1 MKRSLA
7 SFICIISV
15 ALWSFSSLLGAAAQT
30 DKKSDD
36 AAPAGNVEK
45 GKASFSS
52 RNCATCHGSDA
63 QGKEGGGPR
72 IGPPPRAWADFVQYV
87 RMPTGDMPPVSA
99 QRVPDSELADIYAY
113 LSTLGS
119 SAAGP
124 AAGSAAGSPA
134 GSTATSKVVSD
145 SDIADIFAY
154 LHSVPIPPPVKSIP
168 LLNQ

>member
-1 MKRSLA
+1 MKRSSA
-7 SFICIISV
+7 SFIGIAVMAVCCFLTLS
-15 ALWSFSSLLGAAAQT
+15 GAPAQN

-72 IGPPPRAWADFVQYV
+72 IGPPPRAWPDFVQYV

-113 LSTLGS
+113 LVTLGS
-119 SAAGP
+119 ST
-124 AAGSAAGSPA
+124 SASSPHI
-134 GSTATSKVVSD
+134 K
-145 SDIADIFAY
+145 
-154 LHSVPIPPPVKSIP
+154 LE
-168 LLNQ
+168 